1 MSSSRDKP
9 VEEILRLKRELNAV
23 ILAHNYQPAEV
34 QEIADF
40 VGDSLELSIE
50 AMRTDAKVIVFAGV
64 DFMAEQAKILNPD
77 KIVLIP
83 DVQAR
88 CHMANMLTP
97 EMVRKAREKFSKPI
111 VLYVNTLASCKA
123 LADYICTSANV
134 VDVVSRI
141 DSDEVILGPDANLA
155 AYASWRTGKVVHPL
169 PENGHCYVHKLFRPE
184 PILELKR
191 KLEEEQ
197 GSGKVVFIA
206 HPECD
211 LDVLKI
217 ADHVGSTSQM
227 VRYVKNVHGKVVIFA
242 TEVDMIHRL
251 RRESPD
257 NVYVPANSWAYCIYM
272 KQHSLE
278 KILRCLREK
287 RYVVEL
293 DRAVIK
299 KSQEAIMRTFELL
312 GMLDKLGLRK

>member
-1 MSSSRDKP
+1 MSSSKDKL
-9 VEEILRLKRELNAV
+9 VKELLRLKRELNAV

-83 DVQAR
+83 DIQAR

-97 EMVRKAREKFSKPI
+97 EMVRKAREKFGKPI

-141 DSDEVILGPDANLA
+141 DSDEIILGPDANLA
-155 AYASWRTGKVVHPL
+155 VYAGWRTGKTVYSL
-169 PENGHCYVHKLFRPE
+169 PENGHCYVHKVFRPE

-191 KLEEEQ
+191 KLEEEH
-197 GSGKVVFIA
+197 GSDKVVFIA

-217 ADHVGSTSQM
+217 ADYVGSTSQM
-227 VRYVKNVHGKVVIFA
+227 ARYVKNIHGKVVIFA
-242 TEVDMIHRL
+242 TEVDMINRL
-251 RRESPD
+251 RRENPD
-257 NVYVPANSWAYCIYM
+257 NIYVPANSWAYCIYM